1 MAVIRG
7 EGCESKRIP
16 PECGREQRKP
26 AQHLQAS
33 LGRMPEALNG
43 VAGFGMALFFTDP
56 AGASAP
62 GYISSRVCDSA
73 ARPLDQAAACHS
85 RWESASAFAVPL
97 PLPLLFLVV
106 IPAGNLLLPLQL
118 PLPLPLLFLVV
129 IPAGNLLLPLLLAH
143 VHHQRERHNPPW
155 RPAAARPLHAMA
167 SHQGIGCRQEAPI
180 AQHQFS
186 IQQICAATSA
196 PAWLRSSGVSRI
208 LPFRGDCKRETS
220 AGVPRRHLLV
230 PPMPHSTRLG

>member
-26 AQHLQAS
+26 AQRLQAS

-85 RWESASAFAVPL
+85 RWESASAFAV
-97 PLPLLFLVV
+97 
-106 IPAGNLLLPLQL
+106 